1 MCYNIDTKNGKGQQI
16 VVKPLNPFSCRYFMK
31 KYVVT
36 VADVVDFK
44 DGAPVWSETDLTGV
58 CASTKSVNNA
68 VDEIKQSNRIV
79 KDTKATD
86 FYVNADIIRT
96 ALIEAVAESGVD
108 SNIVADTVIHM
119 MNQLDK
125 GCCFKR

>member
-1 MCYNIDTKNGKGQQI
+1 
-16 VVKPLNPFSCRYFMK
+16 MK
-31 KYVVT
+31 KYIVT

-44 DGAPVWSETDLTGV
+44 DGAPVWNETDLMGV

-86 FYVNADIIRT
+86 FYVDADIIRT
-96 ALIEAVAESGVD
+96 ALIKAVTESGVD
-108 SNIVADTVIHM
+108 GDIVADTVIHM
-119 MNQLDK
+119 MSQLDK